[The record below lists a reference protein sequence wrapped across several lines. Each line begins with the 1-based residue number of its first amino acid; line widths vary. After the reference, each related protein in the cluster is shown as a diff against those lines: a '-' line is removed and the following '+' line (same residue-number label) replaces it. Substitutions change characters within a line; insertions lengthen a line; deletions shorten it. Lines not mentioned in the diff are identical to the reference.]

1 MIHSAKVR
9 SFTMRAAELGVELK
23 SAVTSMKGIQARK
36 QAMVDSLRQLHLGRY
51 RASGAELNMGQAR
64 FVGDRTGDFEL
75 ADGGSAGS
83 ERSATPRVPAR
94 AEQ

>member
-1 MIHSAKVR
+1 MTRRKMGRRLPALVPLAKQINQEHRLSR
-9 SFTMRAAELGVELK
+9 S
-23 SAVTSMKGIQARK
+23 
-36 QAMVDSLRQLHLGRY
+36 AMVDSLRQLHLGRY
-51 RASGAELNMGQAR
+51 RASGAELIMGQAR